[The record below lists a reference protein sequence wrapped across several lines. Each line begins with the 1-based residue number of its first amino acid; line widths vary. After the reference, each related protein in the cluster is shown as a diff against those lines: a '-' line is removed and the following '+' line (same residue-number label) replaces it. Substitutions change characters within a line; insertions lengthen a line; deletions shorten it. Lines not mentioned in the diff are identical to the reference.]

1 MDLAVLPTLV
11 DEDHAAQSARMLMLA
26 EELITHGIRQRAS
39 MPIWKAAF
47 HKVAQIAQERDW
59 PHVNLTDTHAIVA
72 HLANQ
77 ADDRRISSLF
87 AVARNSE
94 WNYYDNF
101 LPDEWIVANLEDIR
115 TLISLL
121 DNAHQTL
128 PMELP
133 MPDRRHHQDRQDGR
147 ARGGAAD
154 DPGLRQ
160 RDGAHA

>member
-11 DEDHAAQSARMLMLA
+11 DEDHAAQSARMLVLA
-26 EELITHGIRQRAS
+26 EELIAHGIRQRAS
-39 MPIWKAAF
+39 MPLWRAAF
-47 HKVAQIAQERDW
+47 HKVAQIAQERGW
-59 PHVNLTDTHAIVA
+59 PHANLTDTHAIVA

-77 ADDRRISSLF
+77 FGDRRISSLF
-87 AVARNSE
+87 AAARNSE

-133 MPDRRHHQDRQDGR
+133 MPDGRRYQDRHGER
-147 ARGGAAD
+147 TNEHG
-154 DPGLRQ
+154 
-160 RDGAHA
+160 